1 LRTVIDGPA
10 ATVAA
15 FLTLIVLLAL
25 VAWFNVGQRQ
35 GADLVGHTLRVENSL
50 DLILLSAEDAE
61 TGQRGFL
68 LTSDENYLAPYRQAS
83 SKIDSELQHLSN
95 LVSDSPSQVQRLAKV
110 RSLAAEKF
118 AELERTL
125 GLYRGGHPEAARELV
140 LSGAGKT
147 IMDSLRAEIAAMN
160 QSEARLLESREATLD
175 RIGYALWAALLV
187 GAGVAFALAVLVA
200 NRQRRQVA
208 AVVASERQL
217 RDANRRLLDEAMQR
231 QRAEDQLR
239 QSQKMEAVGQLAG
252 GLAHDFNN
260 MLAVILGAL
269 DIARRRL
276 GEGAGESGRFLDAA
290 RDGATR
296 AATLIERLLAF
307 SRRQPLAPRVID
319 LNKLVS
325 GMSELL
331 RRTLGE
337 TLQLET
343 VLAGGLWR
351 TSIDATQLE
360 NSLLNLAINARD
372 AMPNGGNLTIE
383 TANTHLDDEYAANHV
398 EVVPGQYVML
408 AVSDTGVGMA
418 TETIN
423 RAFDPFFTTKATGKG
438 TGLGLSQVHGFVKQ
452 SGGHIKIYSE
462 VGQGT
467 TVKLYLPRSM
477 ASSSEMEI
485 RRTGSLAQERMCTVL
500 VVEDDEQ
507 VRRITVDM
515 LRQLGHAVL
524 YADGG
529 PSALKVL
536 ASHPDIDLLLT
547 DVVMPDMNG
556 RELSEAAR
564 RLQPGLK
571 LLFMTGYTRNAI
583 VHAGVLDPDVQMI
596 AKPFTLEQLA
606 AKLTVVLAK

>member
-1 LRTVIDGPA
+1 VKA
-10 ATVAA
+10 
-15 FLTLIVLLAL
+15 
-25 VAWFNVGQRQ
+25 
-35 GADLVGHTLRVENSL
+35 
-50 DLILLSAEDAE
+50 
-61 TGQRGFL
+61 
-68 LTSDENYLAPYRQAS
+68 
-83 SKIDSELQHLSN
+83 
-95 LVSDSPSQVQRLAKV
+95 
-110 RSLAAEKF
+110 LAAEKF

-125 GLYRGGHPEAARELV
+125 ALYRGGHPEAARELV
-140 LSGAGKT
+140 LSGTGKA
-147 IMDSLRAEIAAMN
+147 IMDALRAEIAAMN
-160 QSEARLLESREATLD
+160 QSEARLLQSREATLD

-187 GAGVAFALAVLVA
+187 GAGVAFALALFVA
-200 NRQRRQVA
+200 HRQRRQVA

-276 GEGAGESGRFLDAA
+276 GEGAGEAGRFLDAA

-383 TANTHLDDEYAANHV
+383 TANAHLDDEYAANHV

-408 AVSDTGVGMA
+408 AVSDTGVGMSK
-418 TETIN
+418 ETVN
-423 RAFDPFFTTKATGKG
+423 RAFDPFFTTKSAGKG

-467 TVKLYLPRSM
+467 TVKLYLPRST
-477 ASSSEMEI
+477 ASSNEAEI
-485 RRTGSLAQERMCTVL
+485 RRTGSLAQERMCTIL
-500 VVEDDEQ
+500 VVEDEEQ

-524 YADGG
+524 DADGG

-564 RLQPGLK
+564 RLQPDLR

>member
-1 LRTVIDGPA
+1 MA
-10 ATVAA
+10 
-15 FLTLIVLLAL
+15 
-25 VAWFNVGQRQ
+25 
-35 GADLVGHTLRVENSL
+35 
-50 DLILLSAEDAE
+50 
-61 TGQRGFL
+61 
-68 LTSDENYLAPYRQAS
+68 Y
-83 SKIDSELQHLSN
+83 
-95 LVSDSPSQVQRLAKV
+95 
-110 RSLAAEKF
+110 
-118 AELERTL
+118 
-125 GLYRGGHPEAARELV
+125 
-140 LSGAGKT
+140 
-147 IMDSLRAEIAAMN
+147 
-160 QSEARLLESREATLD
+160 LD
-175 RIGYALWAALLV
+175 R
-187 GAGVAFALAVLVA
+187 
-200 NRQRRQVA
+200 R
-208 AVVASERQL
+208 
-217 RDANRRLLDEAMQR
+217 
-231 QRAEDQLR
+231 
-239 QSQKMEAVGQLAG
+239 
-252 GLAHDFNN
+252 
-260 MLAVILGAL
+260 
-269 DIARRRL
+269 
-276 GEGAGESGRFLDAA
+276 
-290 RDGATR
+290 
-296 AATLIERLLAF
+296 
-307 SRRQPLAPRVID
+307 
-319 LNKLVS
+319 
-325 GMSELL
+325 
-331 RRTLGE
+331 
-337 TLQLET
+337 
-343 VLAGGLWR
+343 
-351 TSIDATQLE
+351 ATQLE
-360 NSLLNLAINARD
+360 NALLNLAINARD

-423 RAFDPFFTTKATGKG
+423 RAFDPPSSRPRRPARAPV
-438 TGLGLSQVHGFVKQ
+438 LGLSQVHGFVKQ

-524 YADGG
+524 GADGG

-583 VHAGVLDPDVQMI
+583 VHAGECSIP
-596 AKPFTLEQLA
+596 TCR
-606 AKLTVVLAK
+606 